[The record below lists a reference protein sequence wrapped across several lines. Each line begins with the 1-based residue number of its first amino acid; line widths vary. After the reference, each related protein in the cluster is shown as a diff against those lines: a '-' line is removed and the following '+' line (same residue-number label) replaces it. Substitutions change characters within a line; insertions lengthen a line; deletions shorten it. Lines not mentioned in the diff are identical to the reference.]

1 LAWNSIAGDLP
12 NTLSAGTI
20 QGDWR
25 HHPARYL
32 VGTTSGVWCSSDQG
46 AHWTEFGTHM
56 PHTNVTDL
64 EAAGP
69 ILYAG
74 TFGRSVWAMRLR
86 AVKDPTP
93 TIGPF
98 VSGPAHVGP
107 GDPVEHVP
115 VLGQPADLLML
126 PGRLPGQPLPLV
138 EEHEKDARVEETKV

>member
-1 LAWNSIAGDLP
+1 
-12 NTLSAGTI
+12 
-20 QGDWR
+20 
-25 HHPARYL
+25 
-32 VGTTSGVWCSSDQG
+32 
-46 AHWTEFGTHM
+46 M
-56 PHTNVTDL
+56 TDL

-74 TFGRSVWAMRLR
+74 TFGRSVWAIRLR
-86 AVKDPTP
+86 AAKDPAP
-93 TIGPF
+93 TVGPF

-138 EEHEKDARVEETKV
+138 EETKR